1 MMFSKDD
8 DNLLSSDNSP
18 QDTMKVSGIKRKVSQ
33 LASPTKTATLASSS
47 SSFSSLS
54 PASDGNHGV
63 EGALPK
69 MTPSPVKST
78 LITTKW
84 IQSVVLPLPSRPSA
98 ELEQFFSS
106 FGNNLIDE
114 VIYRANI
121 LVKAIFPSS
130 DFGHRFSDQYI
141 CDINLMDSSWTE
153 QRRVEA
159 LKLYYKIL
167 ESICTSEAQKLNARD
182 VRCLLDNERFHRCM
196 LSCSAELISVA
207 HAGIST
213 LFPLMLERVGISAF
227 DLCKVI
233 ESFIKHIE
241 SLPRELRRHLNSLEE
256 KLLESMVWKKG
267 SSLYNL
273 MIVARPTLSTEINQL
288 GLLSEAMPSLDAI
301 AMDNQLYSGDSPETL
316 VVMEPPGR
324 ISEKSTKRARIGD
337 GNKLLGD
344 NTPAFCSLQSKSL
357 LPSPS
362 LQSAFASPTQQ
373 NPQFGEFKPMD
384 TPISVLF
391 HKMEKLA
398 AFRINRM
405 AERLQL
411 SQHVKERIYFLF
423 QQILTQKTFLFFN
436 RHVDQIILCCFYVV
450 SKVSKLELNFE
461 EIKACYMKQP
471 HSIPQV
477 FHWVYVK
484 WPSATHNGKNEEDHV
499 GIIQFYND
507 VFRPSVTSLMNDIGS
522 AEVSEQVSQ
531 LNKNGDCPGTPRIS
545 PFFSLP
551 DLSPKKVSP
560 SQNVYLSPLQPS
572 KKEALISRMGKSYYA
587 YVGVSTRAESADQS
601 PSKDLTDINKR
612 LNGTRVRRSLNFDNV
627 DVHFISDSLVVESFH
642 SEGKLW

>member
-391 HKMEKLA
+391 HK
-398 AFRINRM
+398 
-405 AERLQL
+405 
-411 SQHVKERIYFLF
+411 
-423 QQILTQKTFLFFN
+423 
-436 RHVDQIILCCFYVV
+436 
-450 SKVSKLELNFE
+450 VSKLELNFE